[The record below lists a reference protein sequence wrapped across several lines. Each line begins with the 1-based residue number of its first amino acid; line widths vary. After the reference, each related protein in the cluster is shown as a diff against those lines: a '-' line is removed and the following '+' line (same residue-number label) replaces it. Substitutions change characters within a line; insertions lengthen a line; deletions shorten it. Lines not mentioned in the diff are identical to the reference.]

1 MHPQLVKE
9 KISVEKVESMNESS
23 LLLMFSMM
31 EMLHE
36 VPPNAGDLLAEE
48 SFSGKGGEF
57 GGAGASGPFDDC
69 GTKEKCKFCDSYKP
83 EQESEPSSNDS
94 SSDSGSSDNN
104 D

>member
-1 MHPQLVKE
+1 MHSQLVKE
-9 KISVEKVESMNESS
+9 KMSVEKVESMNEAS

-57 GGAGASGPFDDC
+57 SGAGASGPFEDC
-69 GTKEKCKFCDSYKP
+69 GTKAKCEDCDSYKP
-83 EQESEPSSNDS
+83 EQESEPSSD
-94 SSDSGSSDNN
+94 DSGSNDNK